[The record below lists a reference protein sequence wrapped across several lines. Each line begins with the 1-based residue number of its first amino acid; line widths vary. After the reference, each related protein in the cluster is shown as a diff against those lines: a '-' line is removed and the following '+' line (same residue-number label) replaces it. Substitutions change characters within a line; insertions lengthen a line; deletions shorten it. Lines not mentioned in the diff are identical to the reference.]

1 MPLKTEKPPIVCIV
15 GRSGSGKTTF
25 LEKLIPEVRKKGLN
39 VGTIKHHKHDFEL
52 DYPGKDSWRHKRA
65 GSAAALISSP
75 QRIGMVMDA
84 DHDYR
89 PEELAPF
96 LSGVDVILC
105 EGYKR
110 ENRPKV
116 EIFRPEVHDKPF
128 CIDDKNPAVKPS
140 QFTTQ
145 MVKAELVVS
154 RNKYRRL
161 LIGITH
167 SIKTGV
173 HTVIGPEFVTHPALY
188 FVNFIR
194 SIKRC

>member
-25 LEKLIPEVRKKGLN
+25 LEKLIPEVRKNGLN

-96 LSGVDVILC
+96 LSGMDVILC

-128 CIDDKNPAVKPS
+128 CINDKNLIA
-140 QFTTQ
+140 
-145 MVKAELVVS
+145 LVTDATVDLGVPRFATS
-154 RNKYRRL
+154 DTEGLALFLIKYFKL
-161 LIGITH
+161 DQT
-167 SIKTGV
+167 
-173 HTVIGPEFVTHPALY
+173 
-188 FVNFIR
+188 
-194 SIKRC
+194 

>member
-1 MPLKTEKPPIVCIV
+1 MPLKINKPPIVCIV

-25 LEKLIPEVRKKGLN
+25 LEKLIPEVRKRGLK
-39 VGTIKHHKHDFEL
+39 VGTIKHHKHDFEM
-52 DYPGKDSWRHKRA
+52 DTPGKDSWRHKRA

-96 LSGVDVILC
+96 LCGEDVILC

-116 EIFRPEVHDKPF
+116 EIFRSEIHEKPF
-128 CIDDKNPAVKPS
+128 CVNDKNLIA
-140 QFTTQ
+140 
-145 MVKAELVVS
+145 LVTDANVD
-154 RNKYRRL
+154 L
-161 LIGITH
+161 
-167 SIKTGV
+167 GV
-173 HTVIGPEFVTHPALY
+173 PRFVTSDTEGLALFLIKY
-188 FVNFIR
+188 FR
-194 SIKRC
+194 LDQR